1 MGTSIVK
8 LGERGTL
15 VEGDMVRLA
24 ALDLVL
30 WIVGARMVG
39 IAFDLEL
46 ASMHASD
53 RATDAPGLGFP
64 AHAVMDLE
72 VLRHGRS
79 IRCRRRTAK
88 QAVLALNSDLIERHE
103 HSNRCAP
110 YRFPKI
116 FGFCNAFL
124 IFESGAQSQRR
135 NRRPSLGRPLD
146 REIADLFALQ
156 DAVTVELAGV
166 FGVKL
171 IEAESRCL
179 LFGAIV
185 AGLHEVLFGRERE
198 SDAHE
203 VRL

>member
-103 HSNRCAP
+103 HANRCAP
-110 YRFPKI
+110 YRFPKVFYI
-116 FGFCNAFL
+116 LQQLAPL
-124 IFESGAQSQRR
+124 IFESGAQSQQRR
-135 NRRPSLGRPLD
+135 
-146 REIADLFALQ
+146 
-156 DAVTVELAGV
+156 
-166 FGVKL
+166 
-171 IEAESRCL
+171 
-179 LFGAIV
+179 
-185 AGLHEVLFGRERE
+185 
-198 SDAHE
+198 
-203 VRL
+203 